1 MSVPVNTLPR
11 ERLAEAISSL
21 WWLPL
26 IRGILLLA
34 LGGYALFLPGMTAIM
49 LTQIVGIFL
58 IAEGI
63 LAVTAG
69 IFAATS
75 SRGWTI
81 FRGALVIL
89 IGIFV
94 LGHSAFVAGVTATV
108 ALYVIAFGVIASGVF
123 EIMAAIRDRKQIE
136 GEGWLLLSGGLAVLF
151 GVLLLISPIAF
162 GLFIVRV
169 LGAYAILYGISLI
182 AFAFRVRSLGKK
194 GRQT

>member
-1 MSVPVNTLPR
+1 MSVPVNASPR
-11 ERLAEAISSL
+11 ERLTEIISSL

-26 IRGILLLA
+26 IRGVLLLA

-49 LTQIVGIFL
+49 LTQIVGILL

-63 LAVTAG
+63 LAVIAG
-69 IFAATS
+69 ILAATS

-123 EIMAAIRDRKQIE
+123 EIMAAIRDRKEIE

-151 GVLLLISPIAF
+151 GLLLLIAPIAF

-182 AFAFRVRSLGKK
+182 ALAFRVRSFGKK